1 MRSAIIFF
9 TSIVLLFSCNSN
21 LKQEV
26 AQTEQQKS
34 VQEKI
39 AESHGFKNWDQ
50 VSKLHFTFN
59 VDREGNHFDRSW
71 IWEPKN
77 NRVTM
82 ITATDTISYNL
93 SAVDSLSLNADRAFI
108 NDKFWLLIP
117 FQLVWDTNTTISET
131 EKVLAPIGNDSINK
145 ITITYPSDGGY
156 TPGDAYDIF
165 YNDNYVIEEWIY
177 RRGNSPEP
185 SLTNSFENYI
195 TVNGIKFAQDH
206 KQPGLDWNLNFT
218 NIKVEN

>member
-1 MRSAIIFF
+1 MRTAFIFF
-9 TSIVLLFSCNSN
+9 TSIVLLFSCNSKT
-21 LKQEV
+21 KQEV
-26 AQTEQQKS
+26 AQTVPLKS

-39 AESHGFKNWDQ
+39 AEAHGFKNWDQ

-59 VDREGNHFDRSW
+59 VDREGNHFERSW

-82 ITATDTISYNL
+82 ITATDTISYNR

-117 FQLVWDTNTTISET
+117 FQLVWDTNTNISET
-131 EKVLAPIGNDSINK
+131 AKVLAPIGNDSINK

-165 YNDNYVIEEWIY
+165 YNDDFIIEEWIY